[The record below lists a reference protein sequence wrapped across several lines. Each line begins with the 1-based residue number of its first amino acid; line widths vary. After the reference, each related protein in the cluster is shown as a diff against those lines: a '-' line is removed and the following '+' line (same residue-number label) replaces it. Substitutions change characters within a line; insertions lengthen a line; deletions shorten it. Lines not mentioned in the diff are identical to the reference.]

1 MANLIMDWLSSHYA
15 VEHPPSP
22 LPEKMSVFQ
31 ERTLTVLTTN
41 FPSLLHRLQPISIL
55 PSSCLKV
62 KPKPAHPEAPRLPAF
77 AHPGAPA
84 SAPLRLLK
92 RSLCLL
98 AALSSLRGV
107 QRLWCPVSTAA
118 AGRGTAALV
127 SHPEALQLL
136 TVFLD
141 DILCSASRVASLLQD
156 LLCSLPGNPATPQR
170 QGSELA
176 FPTVLSVTWRWAC
189 ACLSRN

>member
-55 PSSCLKV
+55 PSSCLKM
-62 KPKPAHPEAPRLPAF
+62 KPKPAHPETPRLPAF

-84 SAPLRLLK
+84 SPPSDFSRGA
-92 RSLCLL
+92 C
-98 AALSSLRGV
+98 ASSQPCRPSGEFSGSDA
-107 QRLWCPVSTAA
+107 QYP
-118 AGRGTAALV
+118 
-127 SHPEALQLL
+127 LQLL
-136 TVFLD
+136 AGGRRPLCPTPRRCSCWPSSWMTSSALLLGWHLSFRIFSAPFQE
-141 DILCSASRVASLLQD
+141 ILPLLRGRD
-156 LLCSLPGNPATPQR
+156 LS
-170 QGSELA
+170 
-176 FPTVLSVTWRWAC
+176 
-189 ACLSRN
+189 